1 MRPLKS
7 ADGDYVD
14 PRTARS
20 RARLIEAATSL
31 LSSGGVGA
39 VTIEA
44 VTALSRVARTTLYRQ
59 FGSSTHLL
67 AAAFEHLLP
76 PVVSPPVGGDLRAR
90 LVEIVCRSAELIDA
104 APVQLTVLCWVGLG
118 PAQLDSGHPVGVKGD
133 NLVGV
138 DSDAVESLRAQVV
151 HRYRQPFDDLL
162 DSPQAR
168 RQLGDF
174 DTTLAITQL
183 VGPLVFARLAGLHSL
198 GPSQLTQI
206 VDDFLAAR
214 KAGAEISDSGRP
226 LVRGRVAQ
234 AKVEDRSEGQA

>member
-1 MRPLKS
+1 MKT
-7 ADGDYVD
+7 ADGNYVD

-20 RARLIEAATSL
+20 RARLIDAATSL

-39 VTIEA
+39 VTIDA

-76 PVVSPPVGGDLRAR
+76 PVVAPPAGGDLRAR
-90 LVEIVCRSAELIDA
+90 LVDIVCRSAELIDA

-118 PAQLDSGHPVGVKGD
+118 PAQLDTDHAAGVNGDNPVGAE
-133 NLVGV
+133 N
-138 DSDAVESLRAQVV
+138 DAVASLRAQVSN
-151 HRYRQPFDDLL
+151 RYRQPFEDLL
-162 DSPQAR
+162 DSPQAK

-183 VGPLVFARLAGLHSL
+183 VGPVVFARLAGLHSL
-198 GPSQLTQI
+198 GPSELTQI
-206 VDDFLAAR
+206 VDDFLAGR
-214 KAGAEISDSGRP
+214 KAGAEISDRSRIP
-226 LVRGRVAQ
+226 ARVARPE
-234 AKVEDRSEGQA
+234 VEDPSDGQA

>member
-1 MRPLKS
+1 
-7 ADGDYVD
+7 VD

-39 VTIEA
+39 VTIDA

-76 PVVSPPVGGDLRAR
+76 PVVPPPVGGDLRAR
-90 LVEIVCRSAELIDA
+90 LIDIVCRSAGLIDA
-104 APVQLTVLCWVGLG
+104 APIQLTILCWVGLG
-118 PAQLDSGHPVGVKGD
+118 PAQIDNDQPVGLDGD
-133 NLVGV
+133 DPVGA
-138 DSDAVESLRAQVV
+138 SNDAVESLRAQVV
-151 HRYRQPFDDLL
+151 NRYRQPFEDLL

-183 VGPLVFARLAGLHSL
+183 VGPIVFARLAGLHSL
-198 GPSQLTQI
+198 GPSELTQI

-214 KAGAEISDSGRP
+214 QAGAAISDAGRSLAP
-226 LVRGRVAQ
+226 AQVAR
-234 AKVEDRSEGQA
+234 AEVEVPTSGQA